1 MEAVWTSPFPWM
13 RKISRRLSGVLTA
26 NRCRLSGDIASGRTC
41 PLSKSVYGE
50 EAFGELRG
58 RLVSGAEVSA
68 AVNANATKAMSDNI
82 KPR

>member
-26 NRCRLSGDIASGRTC
+26 NRCRLSGDKASGRTC
-41 PLSKSVYGE
+41 PLSKSAYGE
-50 EAFGELRG
+50 EALGELRD
-58 RLVSGAEVSA
+58 RLVSGAEES
-68 AVNANATKAMSDNI
+68 AVNANATRAMNAII